1 VSSGWLVLEEKR
13 VGAAWGAL
21 SSRIARAAC
30 GMLALFMV
38 AGCAD
43 SASEASRLERRLD
56 ELARELRQARA
67 EAQRGNERLIQAL
80 QEHFAQGGAY
90 SAPESPG
97 GSEVAVDRERGMA
110 ASRALVAAQ
119 SQMSERMSSVP
130 LTGDPDRDFL
140 AQMIPH
146 HEGAIEMSRVLLK
159 DGVRPD
165 VRRLAQ
171 EIIAHQQNE
180 IDMMKRWL
188 EAVSR

>member
-1 VSSGWLVLEEKR
+1 MMRASEIR
-13 VGAAWGAL
+13 VMSA
-21 SSRIARAAC
+21 RVARAAC
-30 GMLALFMV
+30 VMGALLLGG
-38 AGCAD
+38 GCSD

-56 ELARELRQARA
+56 EIARELRQARA
-67 EAQRGNERLIQAL
+67 EVQRGNERLIQAL

-90 SAPESPG
+90 SAPASPG